1 MAGGE
6 LFETGA
12 GGSAPKH
19 VQQFVEEASCAG
31 IRWASSWPCRIAGS
45 PWPYLQ
51 NAKAQVL
58 AKTLDQATAKF
69 LDENKSPAR
78 KVGGLDNRGSH
89 YYLAMYWA
97 QAVAAQTEDARCQS
111 SSPTPRW
118 NSGERETRILDELK
132 AAQGNPWTSAATT
145 SWTRPRLSR
154 PCVPAPR

>member
-1 MAGGE
+1 M
-6 LFETGA
+6 
-12 GGSAPKH
+12 
-19 VQQFVEEASCAG
+19 QQFVEEG
-31 IRWASSWPCRIAGS
+31 FLRWDSLGEFMALAESLDHLGRT
-45 PWPYLQ
+45 YK

-97 QAVAAQTEDARCQS
+97 QAVAAQTETPRWPS

-118 NSGERETRILDELK
+118 NSASARP
-132 AAQGNPWTSAATT
+132 ASWTS
-145 SWTRPRLSR
+145 
-154 PCVPAPR
+154 